1 MNNDCDCK
9 DDIKEMKQS
18 IKSHHERLVDLEN
31 FQKKIEPIID
41 NLKVIINDNKW
52 FKILGGGIIGILVY
66 IYAFQLYPF
75 INEVQENKLI
85 SATEIKDL
93 EIRLNTNLNDMKQDL
108 IQTLEK
114 KIEKSSK
121 INYRATTKKII
132 DKMEK

>member
-1 MNNDCDCK
+1 MNNDCNCK